1 MNIIWSIIL
10 TILSS
15 IGYFGQ
21 VIAAFWPDTASRLG
35 LAEPE
40 PDVDPAFY
48 ANARGEAFWDTA
60 IL

>member
-1 MNIIWSIIL
+1 MNIIWGIIL

-21 VIAAFWPDTASRLG
+21 LITAFWPDTASQLG

-40 PDVDPAFY
+40 TDVDPAFY
-48 ANARGEAFWDTA
+48 SDLRGEAF
-60 IL
+60 